1 MKTPAR
7 LLLNRIL
14 PLVCLLG
21 WLAAPSARAIEIT
34 AATLPGDQTLQIL
47 TGNVS
52 FGPITVQGTETES
65 AAAVAYPYIIFVRG
79 NDIYGNQVYI
89 PLGNGRVTVRGQFER
104 PGVPPAAAVVVPAT
118 TATIGAGNWN
128 VPNDGTLHNLAPG
141 FRLVVGFYNL
151 PGAAPGD
158 PLRFPETAAE
168 LDSPFL
174 SSTSGPLRI
183 DVLPD
188 LKVGAPGVTYP
199 SAGLVYQG
207 GDVMEFVMTWANN
220 NLGDTLGGDR
230 QSRPLRRALD
240 GDNTADESGDG
251 YVADLRLTTN
261 PVFADANNDDF
272 LISRIRFSADVP
284 GVVDGGTLVRK
295 IQVASTPPSVPGYGI
310 GDYNVAGPALIPDTE
325 RVYVP
330 QPDDGFLDI
339 GESVTVTLEGIMP
352 SNFSGSYF
360 GALRVTMSKTDE
372 DAKTSNNTFIS
383 NAANKIDIDETPS
396 PTTEPASVISTDNGV
411 FVQGGDAASD
421 FSSVSED
428 GGLIAFASR
437 ATNLLQ
443 PASGGGT
450 GLTTSGQQIFIK
462 FRESREIVLAS
473 INLSGQQANQDC
485 FDPSITADG
494 RYVAYASRAGNLT
507 STATGGRSAIYVYD
521 TATFTTTVVS
531 KNSLGQA
538 ANGDCFRPR
547 MSQSGR
553 YVVFDSVARN
563 LDAQR
568 PLPTANRNQQIYL
581 HDRDLDGNGVFDEP
595 GNIATYL
602 VSLTGALDGLG
613 NPTIANGY
621 CVRPVVNLDDTA
633 QQLADNGGMYVA
645 YTSYARNMPSGTGDA
660 LIYRV
665 TIAPNPL
672 NGVVGPRPESVVL
685 VSQNENGE
693 VASSFGVDPVNAFIT
708 PVADEASINGDGSQ
722 VAYMSAATNLKRNEQ
737 DGTYT
742 PTYPNLPN
750 DATSPVIP
758 GVVPAGDYNR
768 VPDIFVRNFKKPL
781 FFPGNGA
788 VVRVS
793 VAQPR
798 VATGTITFNGGAYAP
813 APWPGTPAQN
823 IPVNQPAP
831 DDKIVINDG
840 TQSLTFIFDPSVV
853 VPGEVPVTIGATV
866 QETRDNLLIAINS
879 SPLLLEVEATNP
891 PNIDPP
897 GTGYIPSIYLRNLVR
912 GSDGNAPIDVLPPGG
927 GANGVIVAAGMA
939 GGGTQADD
947 DALVPSD
954 PDFPPIQGVPLGS
967 GQPSIDR
974 SGRFVAFRTIAT
986 NLDVYEEVDH
996 TAHPT
1001 SPAKGELIRPRTFPA
1016 SNVYLHDRNATD
1028 LVDGGGVPIFDSIFS
1043 TVRVSLNRFGYKTLI
1058 DGTQQ
1063 NGLDANTSANSS
1075 RPTISADARFVS
1087 FSSDASGEGGLIFG
1101 PNNLTPLDNLQIKD
1115 VFVYDRKTVGDN
1127 PVAPATKPQVEI
1139 SSPANGLVVSPGTVI
1154 NVSAIASPAPGKNIS
1169 SVQLLVNGI
1178 SQGLVTAVPFN
1189 WTFTTPT
1196 AGTYLF
1202 NVIATDNKGV
1212 TGNAV
1217 AQVNAVQP
1225 IVPINPPVGS
1235 NQAFVV
1241 DYFQKIFLR
1250 APTYQEYEY
1259 YLGLLNA
1266 GQSQASV
1273 IIDMMNSGAYG
1284 SANNILFG
1292 YYLRMGVTPVST
1304 NEVSSF
1310 VSLMTS
1316 PSTIGTNV
1324 SGTGTNLTTN
1334 IVTGTT
1340 PLPATMSAGVALT
1353 NATSPYGATFG
1364 QAAVAQQLI
1373 NRVTTPWTNGQ
1384 VVANMSNVD
1393 FLNWAWRSF
1402 NTPYLPQGTT
1412 SPVATMGAQ
1421 ASLLGN
1427 MTNFVP
1433 QSQRFGA
1440 NYAFLSGF
1448 YQFARSADTNLNNTL
1463 NAFDPLVKGIAVNYL
1478 LSPSNTWATN
1488 VGPLT
1493 TNLVQSLLP
1502 PAFNTVGGTAVPGT
1516 NTIVVGTAL
1525 TNQILGQNFRS
1536 NTAFLATNLPPGLS
1550 LASSNGTA
1558 RISGTPTS
1566 TGTGTNKLFTV
1577 FLQASNGPGLVGTNR
1592 FTYRVQPLAPVITS
1606 ATNAS
1611 GTQAVPFNYFITAS
1625 NFPIS
1630 FGASNLPPG
1639 ILFNFATGQI
1649 IGTPTTNGIF
1659 PVPISAI
1666 NSGGT
1671 NSRILTISIAAPAAP
1686 RPPVRS
1692 WMDSYG
1698 LTNGAPTD
1706 APSDGSSA
1714 SYITQYAFGMD
1725 PTRPDAAPWTV
1736 SATANMVTLL
1746 WTERLDG
1753 TVSYRILQA
1762 ALPTSSATWSWVNPV
1777 SFPGSTVTRGTTA
1790 NGPTPA
1796 PIGYDWIRVELPR
1809 ASLGTKQFFK
1819 VEAVIDPSA
1828 LTTP

>member
-1 MKTPAR
+1 MKTSVR
-7 LLLNRIL
+7 LVLPRIL
-14 PLVCLLG
+14 PILCFLGCLVV
-21 WLAAPSARAIEIT
+21 PSARAIEIT
-34 AATLPGDQTLQIL
+34 AATLPAEQTLQIL
-47 TGNVS
+47 TGSVTY
-52 FGPITVQGTETES
+52 GPITVRGTATEA
-65 AAAVAYPYIIFVRG
+65 AAAVTYPYIVYVSG
-79 NDIYGNQVYI
+79 KDIYGNTLYL
-89 PLGNGRVTVRGQFER
+89 PLRRGSVTVRGEF
-104 PGVPPAAAVVVPAT
+104 PAPPPATSGTVAAT
-118 TATIGAGNWN
+118 TDTIAVGSWQ
-128 VPNDGTLHNLAPG
+128 VPNDGTLHNLAAG
-141 FRLVVGFYNL
+141 YRIFVAFYNL

-158 PLRFPETAAE
+158 PFRYPETVAE
-168 LDSPFL
+168 LTSPFL
-174 SSTSGPLRI
+174 SADSQRLLI

-188 LKVGAPGVTYP
+188 LKVGTPGLTYP
-199 SAGLVYQG
+199 AAGLVYQG
-207 GDVMEFVMTWANN
+207 GDIIEFVGTWANDTI
-220 NLGDTLGGDR
+220 GDETGGRR
-230 QSRPLRRALD
+230 QSRPLRSTTDDAYI
-240 GDNTADESGDG
+240 ADF
-251 YVADLRLTTN
+251 RLTTN
-261 PVFADANNDDF
+261 PVFDDANNDDF
-272 LISRIRFSADVP
+272 LISRLRFASDVP
-284 GVVDGGTLVRK
+284 AIVDGGSLLRK
-295 IQVASTPPSVPGYGI
+295 VQVTGTPPSVPPYGI
-310 GDYNVAGPALIPDTE
+310 PDYNTGTPIVESE

-339 GESVTVTLEGIMP
+339 GESVTATIEGTIP

-360 GALRVTMSKTDE
+360 GALRVTMSDEEE
-372 DAKTSNNTFIS
+372 DASTGNNIFVS
-383 NAANKIDIDETPS
+383 NAANKIDIDEAPS
-396 PTTEPASVISTDNGV
+396 PTVEPASVISTDNGV

-450 GLTTSGQQIFIK
+450 GLTTSGQQVFIK
-462 FRESREIVLAS
+462 FRESREVVLAS
-473 INLSGQQANQDC
+473 VNLSGEQANQDC
-485 FDPSITADG
+485 FDPSISADG

-507 STATGGRSAIYVYD
+507 STSTGGRSAIYVYD

-531 KNSLGQA
+531 RNSLGQA
-538 ANGDCFRPR
+538 ANGDSFRPR

-563 LDAQR
+563 LDALR
-568 PLPTANRNQQIYL
+568 PIPSANRNQQIYL
-581 HDRDLDGNGVFDEP
+581 HDRDLDGNGVFDEL

-602 VSLTGALDGLG
+602 VSLTGALDGSG
-613 NPTIANGY
+613 NPIIANGY

-645 YTSYARNMPSGTGDA
+645 YTSYGRNMPSGTGDA
-660 LIYRV
+660 LVYRV

-672 NGVVGPRPESVVL
+672 DGVVGPRPESVVL

-693 VASSFGVDPVNAFIT
+693 VASSFGVDPVNSFIT

-742 PTYPNLPN
+742 PTYPNDPN

-758 GVVPAGDYNR
+758 GVIPAGDYNR

-798 VATGTITFNGGAYAP
+798 VPTGTITFNGGSYA
-813 APWPGTPAQN
+813 ADPWPGTPAEN
-823 IPVNQPAP
+823 IPVNQPAA
-831 DDKIVINDG
+831 DDKIAINDG
-840 TQSLTFIFDPSVV
+840 TQTLTFVFDPAVV

-866 QETRDNLLIAINS
+866 QETRDNLVIAINS
-879 SPLLLEVEATNP
+879 SALLVEVEATNP
-891 PNIDPP
+891 PNVNPP
-897 GTGYIPSIYLRNLVR
+897 GTGYFPSIYLRNLVR
-912 GSDGNAPIDVLPPGG
+912 GSDGNASIDVLPAGG
-927 GANGVIVAAGMA
+927 GANGVIVAEGMA

-947 DALVPSD
+947 DSLAPGNTNVA
-954 PDFPPIQGVPLGS
+954 PIQGVPFGS

-1001 SPAKGELIRPRTFPA
+1001 SPAKGELIRPRVFPA

-1028 LVDGGGVPIFDSIFS
+1028 LVDGGGVPILDSIIS

-1139 SSPANGLVVSPGTVI
+1139 SSPANGLVVSPGSVI
-1154 NVSAIASPAPGKNIS
+1154 NVSAVASPAPGKTIS
-1169 SVQLLVNGI
+1169 SVQLLVNGV
-1178 SQGLVTAVPFN
+1178 SQGLLTTVPFN
-1189 WTFTTPT
+1189 WTFTAPT

-1225 IVPINPPVGS
+1225 IVPTNPPAGS
-1235 NQAFVV
+1235 NQKFVV

-1259 YLGLLNA
+1259 YLDLLNS

-1273 IIDMMNSGAYG
+1273 IIEMVNSVSYAG
-1284 SANNILFG
+1284 ANNVLFG
-1292 YYLRMGVTPVST
+1292 YYLRMGVTPAST
-1304 NEVSSF
+1304 NEVAGF
-1310 VSLMTS
+1310 LSLMTN

-1340 PLPATMSAGVALT
+1340 PLPDTMSSGVALA
-1353 NATSPYGATFG
+1353 NATSPYGATYG

-1384 VVANMSNVD
+1384 VVANMANVD

-1412 SPVATMGAQ
+1412 SPVVSMGSQ
-1421 ASLLGN
+1421 GSLLLT

-1433 QSQRFGA
+1433 QNQRFGA
-1440 NYAFLSGF
+1440 TYAFLSGF
-1448 YQFARSADTNLNNTL
+1448 YQFAPSANTNLNNTL
-1463 NAFDPLVKGIAVNYL
+1463 AAFNPLVKGIAVNYL

-1502 PAFNTVGGTAVPGT
+1502 PSFNSVGGTAVPGT
-1516 NTIVVGTAL
+1516 NGIVVGTAL

-1550 LASSNGTA
+1550 LTSSNGTA

-1566 TGTGTNKLFTV
+1566 TGTGTNKIFNV

-1592 FTYRVQPLAPVITS
+1592 FTYRVTPLPPVITS

-1611 GTQAVPFNYFITAS
+1611 GTQAVPFNYFITAT
-1625 NFPIS
+1625 NFPTS

-1649 IGTPTTNGIF
+1649 TGTPTTNGIF
-1659 PVPISAI
+1659 AVPIFAI

-1671 NSRILTISIAAPAAP
+1671 NLRTLNLSIAAPAAP
-1686 RPPVRS
+1686 RPPVRA

-1698 LTNGAPTD
+1698 LTNGELTD
-1706 APSDGSSA
+1706 APSDGSSD
-1714 SYITQYAFGMD
+1714 SYTLQYAFGMD
-1725 PTRPDAAPWTV
+1725 PTKPDAAPWTV
-1736 SATANMVTLL
+1736 SVTPSTVTLL

-1762 ALPTSSATWSWVNPV
+1762 ALPTSSATWTWVNPI
-1777 SFPGSTVTRGTTA
+1777 SFPGSTVTRGTQA

-1796 PIGYDWIRVELPR
+1796 LIGYDWIRVELPR

>member
-1 MKTPAR
+1 MKTTAR
-7 LLLNRIL
+7 LLLSRL
-14 PLVCLLG
+14 VPLLCLAT
-21 WLAAPSARAIEIT
+21 WLAAPTARAIEIT
-34 AATLPGDQTLQIL
+34 SATLPAEQTLQIL
-47 TGNVS
+47 TGFVS
-52 FGPITVQGTETES
+52 YGPITVRGNDVETTK
-65 AAAVAYPYIIFVRG
+65 AITYPYVIYVTG
-79 NDIYGNQVYI
+79 NDIYSNPVYI
-89 PLGNGRVTVRGQFER
+89 PLTHGTVTVRGQYTI
-104 PGVPPAAAVVVPAT
+104 PGIPPAGDTVIVAT
-118 TATIGAGNWN
+118 TATIPAGRWN

-141 FRLVVGFYNL
+141 YKIVVAFYNI
-151 PGAAPGD
+151 PGASPTD
-158 PLRFPETAAE
+158 PYKFPSSLAE
-168 LDSPFL
+168 LTNSFL
-174 SSTSGPLRI
+174 SSNSDPLKI

-188 LKVGAPGVTYP
+188 LKVGTPGVTYP
-199 SAGLVYQG
+199 AAGLVYQG
-207 GDVMEFVMTWANN
+207 GDIIEFVSTWANDTI
-220 NLGDTLGGDR
+220 GDESGGARR
-230 QSRPLRRALD
+230 QSRPLRSL
-240 GDNTADESGDG
+240 TADR
-251 YVADLRLTTN
+251 YIADLRITSN
-261 PVFADANNDDF
+261 PVFGDTNNDDF
-272 LISRIRFSADVP
+272 LISRLLFTADVP
-284 GVVDGGTLVRK
+284 AIVDGGTLLRK
-295 IQVASTPPSVPGYGI
+295 LQVIGTPTDVPPYGI
-310 GDYNVAGPALIPDTE
+310 PDYNNTGTPIAETVRG
-325 RVYVP
+325 YVP

-339 GESVTVTLEGIMP
+339 GESVTATTEGTIP

-360 GALRVTMSKTDE
+360 AALKVTMSDEAE
-372 DAKTSNNTFIS
+372 DASTNNNTFVS
-383 NAANKIDIDETPS
+383 NAANKIDIDEAPA
-396 PTTEPASVISTDNGV
+396 PTTEPASVVSTDTGV
-411 FVQGGDAASD
+411 FVQGGNAASD

-437 ATNLLQ
+437 ATNLLNS
-443 PASGGGT
+443 ASGDT

-462 FRESREIVLAS
+462 YRESGEIVLAS

-485 FDPSITADG
+485 FDPSISADA

-507 STATGGRSAIYVYD
+507 STATGARSAIYVYD

-538 ANGDCFRPR
+538 ANGDSFRPR

-563 LDAQR
+563 LDAAR
-568 PLPTANRNQQIYL
+568 PIPTANKNQQIYL
-581 HDRDLDGNGVFDEP
+581 HDRDVDGNGVFDEP

-602 VSLTGALDGLG
+602 VSLTGTLDGSG
-613 NPTIANGY
+613 NPIIANGY
-621 CVRPVVNLDDTA
+621 CVRPVVNLEDTA
-633 QQLADNGGMYVA
+633 QQMTDNGGMYVA

-660 LIYRV
+660 LVYRIA
-665 TIAPNPL
+665 IAPNPS

-685 VSQNENGE
+685 VSQNENGQ
-693 VASSFGVDPVNAFIT
+693 VASSFGVDPVNAYIT
-708 PVADEASINGDGSQ
+708 PLADEAAINGDGSQ
-722 VAYMSAATNLKRNEQ
+722 VAYMSAATNLKRNEE

-742 PTYPNLPN
+742 PTYPNDPY

-758 GVVPAGDYNR
+758 GVIPAGDYNR

-793 VAQPR
+793 EAQPR
-798 VATGTITFNGGAYAP
+798 VATGTITFLGGIYEAD
-813 APWPGTPAQN
+813 PWPGTPADN
-823 IPVNQPAP
+823 IPDNQPAP
-831 DDKIVINDG
+831 DDKIAINDG
-840 TQSLTFIFDPSVV
+840 TQSLTFVFDPTAV
-853 VPGEVPVTIGATV
+853 VPGEISVTIGATI
-866 QETRDNLLIAINS
+866 QETRDNLVTAINS
-879 SPLLLEVEATNP
+879 SPLLVEVEATNP
-891 PNIDPP
+891 PNVNPP
-897 GTGYIPSIYLRNLVR
+897 GTGYFPSVYLRNLVR
-912 GSDGNAPIDVLPPGG
+912 GSDGNVPIDVLPAGG
-927 GANGVIVAAGMA
+927 GANGVILATGMA

-947 DALVPSD
+947 DSLAPGDTSVA
-954 PDFPPIQGVPLGS
+954 PIQGVPFGS

-986 NLDVYEEVDH
+986 NLDVYEELDH

-1028 LVDGGGVPIFDSIFS
+1028 LVDGGGLPMFDSVIS
-1043 TVRVSLNRFGYKTLI
+1043 TVRVSLNKFGYKTLI
-1058 DGTQQ
+1058 DGTEQS
-1063 NGLDANTSANSS
+1063 GLNAGTSANSS

-1101 PNNLTPLDNLQIKD
+1101 PNNLTPLDNVQIKD
-1115 VFVYDRKTVGDN
+1115 VFVFDRKTVGDN
-1127 PVAPATKPQVEI
+1127 PVAPATKPTVEI
-1139 SSPANGLVVSPGTVI
+1139 SSPVNGLSVSPGTVI
-1154 NVSAIASPAPGKNIS
+1154 NVSAVASPTSGKNIA
-1169 SVQLLVNGI
+1169 SVQLLVNGV
-1178 SQGLVTAVPFN
+1178 SQGLVTAVPFT
-1189 WTFTTPT
+1189 WTFTAPT

-1217 AQVNAVQP
+1217 AQVNVVQP
-1225 IVPINPPVGS
+1225 IVPANPPAGS

-1241 DYFQKIFLR
+1241 DYFNKIFLR
-1250 APTYQEYEY
+1250 APTYQEYDY
-1259 YLGLLNA
+1259 YLGLLGA
-1266 GQSQASV
+1266 GQTQAAV
-1273 IIDMMNSGAYG
+1273 IIDMMNSIPFG
-1284 SANNILFG
+1284 SANNVLFG
-1292 YYLRMGVTPVST
+1292 YYLRMGVTPTST

-1353 NATSPYGATFG
+1353 NATSPYGATYG
-1364 QAAVAQQLI
+1364 QASVAQQLI

-1384 VVANMSNVD
+1384 VVASMANVD

-1402 NTPYLPQGTT
+1402 NTPYLSQGTT
-1412 SPVATMGAQ
+1412 SPVVTMGSQ
-1421 ASLLGN
+1421 ASLVAN

-1448 YQFARSADTNLNNTL
+1448 YQFARSADTGLNNAL

-1478 LSPSNTWATN
+1478 LTPSNTWATN

-1502 PAFNTVGGTAVPGT
+1502 PAFNSVGGTAVPGT
-1516 NTIVVGTAL
+1516 NNITVGTAL

-1550 LASSNGTA
+1550 LTSSNGTA

-1566 TGTGTNKLFTV
+1566 TGTGTNKLYTV
-1577 FLQASNGPGLVGTNR
+1577 VLQASNGPGLVGTNR
-1592 FTYRVQPLAPVITS
+1592 FTYRVQPLPPVITS

-1611 GTQAVPFNYFITAS
+1611 GTQAVPFNYFITAT
-1625 NFPIS
+1625 NFPTS

-1649 IGTPTTNGIF
+1649 VGTPTTNGIF
-1659 PVPISAI
+1659 AVPILAI

-1671 NSRILTISIAAPAAP
+1671 NLRTLTLSIAAPAAL
-1686 RPPVRS
+1686 RTPVRA

-1698 LTNGAPTD
+1698 LTNGGPTD
-1706 APSDGSSA
+1706 TPLDGSSD
-1714 SYITQYAFGMD
+1714 SYIKQYAFGMD
-1725 PTRPDAAPWTV
+1725 PTKPDTVPWTV
-1736 SATANMVTLL
+1736 YVTANTVTVL

-1753 TVSYRILQA
+1753 TVSYRILKSN
-1762 ALPTSSATWSWVNPV
+1762 LPTSGGSWSVVDPV
-1777 SFPGSTVTRGTTA
+1777 SIIGSTVTRGIPA
-1790 NGPTPA
+1790 NGPTPTPA
-1796 PIGYDWIRVELPR
+1796 GYDWIRVELPR
-1809 ASLGTKQFFK
+1809 ATLGTKQFFK
-1819 VEAVIDPSA
+1819 VEAVINSSA
-1828 LTTP
+1828 LGTP